1 MITIIKEDFIESI
14 QSELANFDY
23 QFVYVS
29 IGSKFNRSYC
39 KINEKDVKSNASY
52 QMIPKFLKKEKQLII
67 IIDRFKDA
75 KNLQDH
81 ITVLNKNIGSNKCII
96 LNTYIEINQIS
107 NILDVLLPKL
117 FDHYVDP
124 NNFIIANFVKFA
136 NRPNLF
142 ERESEK
148 LIPLKIKE
156 YLDRFQDKTYKG
168 CFYQWFGYSSYYLY
182 NYIYNNEIFEYMN
195 VQVSDLIELEA
206 AVKDFDY
213 LRKHETVVIQN
224 DRLLIILDEIISLRE
239 EVDSNQFTISKRK
252 IEKKNNK
259 LIEI

>member
-1 MITIIKEDFIESI
+1 MITIFKENLIESM

-23 QFVYVS
+23 QCVYVS
-29 IGSKFNRSYC
+29 IGSKFNTSYSM
-39 KINEKDVKSNASY
+39 INDKEVRSNAQY

-67 IIDRFKDA
+67 IIDRFKDE
-75 KNLQDH
+75 KIIQDH
-81 ITVLNKNIGSNKCII
+81 ITYLNKKIECNKCII
-96 LNTYIEINQIS
+96 LNTYIEINLIN
-107 NILDVLLPKL
+107 NILDILLPKL

-136 NRPNLF
+136 NRPNLL

-168 CFYQWFGYSSYYLY
+168 CFYQWFGYNSYHLY

-195 VQVSDLIELEA
+195 VVVSDLIELEII
-206 AVKDFDY
+206 VKKFDD
-213 LRKHETVVIQN
+213 LRKHETIVVQN
-224 DRLLIILDEIISLRE
+224 ERLLIILDEIISLKQ
-239 EVDSNQFTISKRK
+239 EVDTNQFTISKRK